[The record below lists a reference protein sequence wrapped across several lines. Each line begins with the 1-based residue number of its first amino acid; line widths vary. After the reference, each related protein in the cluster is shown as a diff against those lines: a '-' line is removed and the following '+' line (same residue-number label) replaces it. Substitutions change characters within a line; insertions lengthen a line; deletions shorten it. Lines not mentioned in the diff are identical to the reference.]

1 MHGKRIAELDI
12 LRGVAIFGVLVL
24 HSSFEGRFTQE
35 TMAVQAIIARLFDW
49 AVLAFFFSSG
59 FLHDNS
65 VPFAIALKKRAMSL
79 LLPFFIYNAFYNL
92 FFAGMGTLGWVH
104 NNAFEM
110 NSKILATG
118 LFHSPAFQLYFL
130 PYLFVISI
138 GVCALDKLT
147 QRYHRSGYVVVL
159 LLVLTF
165 YLVRGYPEVSHGS
178 AFDKLPLYLAAF
190 LIGVIGRPFF
200 EKPFA
205 RPWMILAALGVVL
218 GVLVLSRLP
227 VVSLAVPP
235 LLVELVRAISKMANS
250 KLLLSMGVMSGSI
263 YVWHTPI
270 MLPAITRLLA
280 HCGVPSIFNLFGS
293 IGLTLV
299 ICILLRVALDAFFV
313 RVAKRQ
319 APKYLTL

>member
-35 TMAVQAIIARLFDW
+35 TLAVQAIMARLFDW

-59 FLHDNS
+59 FLYDNS
-65 VPFAIALKKRAMSL
+65 VPFTMAVKKRSVSL
-79 LLPFFIYNAFYNL
+79 LVPFLLYNAFYNL
-92 FFAGMGTLGWVH
+92 FVAGMGTLGWVH

-138 GVCALDKLT
+138 GVCGLDKLT

-190 LIGVIGRPFF
+190 LIGVIGGPFLK
-200 EKPFA
+200 EPVA
-205 RPWMILAALGVVL
+205 RPWMIAAVLVVVL

-235 LLVELVRAISKMANS
+235 LLVGVVRAISKMANS

-263 YVWHTPI
+263 YVWHTPVL
-270 MLPAITRLLA
+270 LPAITRLLA
-280 HCGVPSIFNLFGS
+280 HCGVPSLFNLFGS
-293 IGLTLV
+293 IGVTLV
-299 ICILLRVALDAFFV
+299 TCILLRLGLDALFV
-313 RVAKRQ
+313 RVTKRQ